1 MLLYEKLILQEIAI
15 FTLYELSQHNRK
27 NNFAKYPIYIKFCV
41 HWKINE
47 MGILYGSTSTLYL
60 NTAKLLC
67 NYIYY
72 NYKILI
78 LFPIIDSIDI
88 VRTKLWKDSSGF
100 T

>member
-1 MLLYEKLILQEIAI
+1 
-15 FTLYELSQHNRK
+15 
-27 NNFAKYPIYIKFCV
+27 
-41 HWKINE
+41 

-78 LFPIIDSIDI
+78 LVCIIDSIDI